1 MFQTCTK
8 LMDMPWAVLMRSLFL
23 MKTNYQK
30 VLRYMLLDKLVK
42 NRPILALDIV
52 KREMFRLNILST

>member
-23 MKTNYQK
+23 KTNNQK

-42 NRPILALDIV
+42 V
-52 KREMFRLNILST
+52 GRL